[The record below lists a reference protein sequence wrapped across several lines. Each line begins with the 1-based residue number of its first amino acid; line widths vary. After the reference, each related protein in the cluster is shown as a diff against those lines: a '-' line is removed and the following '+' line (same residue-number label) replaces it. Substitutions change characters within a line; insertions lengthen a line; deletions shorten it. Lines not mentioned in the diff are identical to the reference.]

1 MTPVEAAKL
10 MMDLA
15 KNDATVRM
23 TLMRIVERA
32 GHTDIPGWVDA
43 CPDQAVEVASEL
55 VDTVEQLQH
64 FNQLLKSGD
73 LS

>member
-10 MMDLA
+10 MMDLS
-15 KNDATVRM
+15 KTDSSVRM

-43 CPDQAVEVASEL
+43 CPEQAVEVATEL
-55 VDTVEQLQH
+55 VDTVEQLKH
-64 FNQLLKSGD
+64 FEQLLKTGD